1 MAAKPSRDPLKRN
14 VFNRTDSLVGLGN
27 RTNIFENRQLE
38 DLEHNKSLDQAL
50 RKAANTSTNTNELVP
65 GFDPSVICYVG
76 PKVDAQI
83 PGMIT
88 DQR

>member
-1 MAAKPSRDPLKRN
+1 MFSIAN
-14 VFNRTDSLVGLGN
+14 DSLVGIGN
-27 RTNIFENRQLE
+27 RTNIFEHRQLA
-38 DLEHNKSLDQAL
+38 DLERNKALDQAL
-50 RKAANTSTNTNELVP
+50 RRAANTSTNTNELVP
-65 GFDPSVICYVG
+65 GFHPSVICYVG